1 MKLRV
6 LDDSDRPQFDA
17 FLQAYADT
25 SMFLR
30 SNAYRTGLVYRG
42 AALQAVYVA
51 AEENGRIAGLA
62 AHAWNGMLLVQAPE
76 FLEDVVRTCVES
88 SGRPVTGITGPLDQ
102 VRRAR
107 VALGMENATAVMD
120 SDETLYSLKLS
131 DLLIPPPL
139 LNGELVCRPPRPEE
153 FDTLYAWGAA

>member
-1 MKLRV
+1 MNLRV
-6 LDDSDRPQFDA
+6 LDDSVRVQFDA
-17 FLQAYADT
+17 FLQSYADT

-30 SNAYRTGLVYRG
+30 SNAYSAGLVYHG
-42 AALQAVYVA
+42 EKLQAVYVA
-51 AEENGRIAGLA
+51 AEQNGQIAGLA

-107 VALGMENATAVMD
+107 V
-120 SDETLYSLKLS
+120 
-131 DLLIPPPL
+131 
-139 LNGELVCRPPRPEE
+139 
-153 FDTLYAWGAA
+153 